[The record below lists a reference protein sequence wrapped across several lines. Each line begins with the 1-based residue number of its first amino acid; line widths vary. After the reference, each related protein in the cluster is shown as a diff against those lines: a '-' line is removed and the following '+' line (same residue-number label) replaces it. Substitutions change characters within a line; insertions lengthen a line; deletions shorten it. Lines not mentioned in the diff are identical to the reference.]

1 MKYIILAFLNMV
13 CGYLMMYFYGEECS
27 ENENA
32 YKKMLNLNEL
42 LAALNFVAA
51 GICIEKIWN

>member
-13 CGYLMMYFYGEECS
+13 SGFLMMYFYGEECS
-27 ENENA
+27 KNKNA

-42 LAALNFVAA
+42 VAALNFVAA
-51 GICIEKIWN
+51 GICIEKIWS